1 MKKLALVILAGVS
14 FATANA
20 QFQFGVKGG
29 FNFSSLNGSD
39 IQDARTRVSA
49 NLGAFIRL
57 PIAERVSLQP
67 ELVYSSQG
75 AKFVNPDESF
85 PVNYLNI
92 PILLRFGVGGGFAIY
107 TGPQIGILLSAKDK
121 MNGNSID
128 LKDAYKS
135 SDLSWAFGL
144 GYKIPQTPV
153 GIDFRYNAGLSNIEE
168 HSFNNSHGSIRNGV
182 FQLGVTYVL
191 FSSGRK

>member
-29 FNFSSLNGSD
+29 LNFSSLYGSD
-39 IQDARTRVSA
+39 IEDARTRVSLNA
-49 NLGAFIRL
+49 GIFARL
-57 PIAERVSLQP
+57 PIAEHLSLMP

-75 AKFVNPDESF
+75 AKFHNPDESF
-85 PVNYLNI
+85 PINYLNI
-92 PILLRFGVGGGFAIY
+92 PILLRFGAGGGFSIF
-107 TGPQIGILLSAKDK
+107 TGPQIGILMSAKDK
-121 MNGNSID
+121 FNGNSMD

-135 SDLSWAFGL
+135 SDFSWVFGV
-144 GYKIPQTPV
+144 GYRVPQTPV
-153 GIDFRYNAGLSNIEE
+153 GIDFRYNSGISNIEE
-168 HSFNNSHGSIRNGV
+168 HDFNNSHGSIRNGV

-191 FSSGRK
+191 FSSGR